1 MPRNKVNEFDKMMR
15 EQIAANIKRYCDM
28 RGYSQDKLSDLTGI
42 KQSTLSGYF
51 RATSTPAPDK
61 IQIIAQALG
70 VTKADI
76 DPVRFGDGI
85 NKKEPTVQDSRLQG
99 MMEDFNSL
107 SEEDQQVVLH
117 LVASLSKKS
126 RTS

>member
-1 MPRNKVNEFDKMMR
+1 MPRNKANEFDKMVR
-15 EQIAANIKRYCDM
+15 EQIAANIKKYCDR

-51 RATSTPAPDK
+51 RATSTPSLDK
-61 IQIIAQALG
+61 VQIIAQALG

-85 NKKEPTVQDSRLQG
+85 NKKEPTVQDSRLQE
-99 MMEDFNSL
+99 MMKDFNSL
-107 SEEDQQVVLH
+107 SEEDQQVVLR